1 MKSDGRIE
9 QEKAIMNKIQSI
21 FDNAEVIKEFEINI
35 SGGVGEETEIKYKVI
50 EAIVPKGDIK

>member
-1 MKSDGRIE
+1 MKSEGRIE

-35 SGGVGEETEIKYKVI
+35 SGGVGEETEIKYTVI
-50 EAIVPKGDIK
+50 ETIVPRGNIK

>member
-21 FDNAEVIKEFEINI
+21 FDNAEFIKEFEINI
-35 SGGVGEETEIKYKVI
+35 SGGVGEATEIKYKVI